1 MSTKADKQKRLVE
14 AIDVLTTEYNKYSNA
29 ALKQLPA
36 LETKDNEALE
46 KLLEVVLLRESLSQ
60 RTTSKAPA
68 SIKLRASIA
77 DVILLNDDF
86 DRKQISANANA
97 AMEAS

>member
-1 MSTKADKQKRLVE
+1 MPTKADKKKRLAE
-14 AIDVLTTEYNKYSNA
+14 AIDVVTIEYEKYSKA
-29 ALKQLPA
+29 AVKPLPE
-36 LETKDNEALE
+36 LETKNNDSLE
-46 KLLEVVLLRESLSQ
+46 RLLEVVLLRESLSQ

-97 AMEAS
+97 AIEAS